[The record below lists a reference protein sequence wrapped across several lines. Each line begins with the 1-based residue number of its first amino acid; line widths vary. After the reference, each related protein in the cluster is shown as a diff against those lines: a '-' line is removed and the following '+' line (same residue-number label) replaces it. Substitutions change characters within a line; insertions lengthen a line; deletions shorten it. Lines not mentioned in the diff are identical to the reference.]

1 MNSYK
6 TDIEALF
13 REQYQ
18 TLCMYALHYVD
29 DIDVAE
35 DIVMDCFVKIT
46 ERIMDGENML
56 SPDRYVSRMVRN
68 ACLDHIKKNVPQTNT
83 EEMPDMADDDME
95 SHREQYEREVK
106 MWTEI
111 DKLPK
116 ACRDVFLMSK
126 RDGMKY
132 ADIAEELG
140 ISVKTVEAHVSKAY
154 KKLRKEVITLYF
166 LLF

>member
-1 MNSYK
+1 MK
-6 TDIEALF
+6 KIILTICMVL
-13 REQYQ
+13 
-18 TLCMYALHYVD
+18 TLSNGMTAH
-29 DIDVAE
+29 
-35 DIVMDCFVKIT
+35 
-46 ERIMDGENML
+46 
-56 SPDRYVSRMVRN
+56 
-68 ACLDHIKKNVPQTNT
+68 T

-95 SHREQYEREVK
+95 SHREQYEREVR

-140 ISVKTVEAHVSKAY
+140 ISMKTVEAHVSKAY
-154 KKLRKEVITLYF
+154 KKIRKEVITLYF